1 MFWFPLMPSQEEN
14 SHYVNEG
21 AIMSENV
28 EVGFRTHVH
37 SRNTKDKC
45 FIKNKKVLC
54 YLIIIL
60 CIDVPVSAL
69 IYTYMQVW
77 VSVKMHGG
85 QKRALG
91 IIYLSP
97 SVYSFQIWFLL
108 EHEDTF
114 SQLRWNS
121 ASPSSDAVFTCLC
134 NCACCHFWG
143 LGTSYLGALI

>member
-1 MFWFPLMPSQEEN
+1 MPSQEEN

-54 YLIIIL
+54 YLIIL

-69 IYTYMQVW
+69 IYTYMQV
-77 VSVKMHGG
+77 
-85 QKRALG
+85 
-91 IIYLSP
+91 
-97 SVYSFQIWFLL
+97 
-108 EHEDTF
+108 
-114 SQLRWNS
+114 
-121 ASPSSDAVFTCLC
+121 
-134 NCACCHFWG
+134 
-143 LGTSYLGALI
+143 